1 MTTVCVHNV
10 VQTCEHSV
18 LIIVCAENPNLS
30 PWRVLRNKIPS
41 LITLRCDFLH
51 NFSQLDK
58 RSKIFNAHQGK
69 FGSQWL
75 NGNRTFRQRRF
86 CKKIS
91 RRFRNFSKP
100 KRPVFSWFCFW
111 FPTNWL
117 GPVCAI
123 PVCRVLEFC
132 RKTIRPLM

>member
-51 NFSQLDK
+51 KFSQLDK

-86 CKKIS
+86 CKKNFETFPQFFKAETS
-91 RRFRNFSKP
+91 RIF
-100 KRPVFSWFCFW
+100 
-111 FPTNWL
+111 L
-117 GPVCAI
+117 
-123 PVCRVLEFC
+123 VLFLVSYKLV
-132 RKTIRPLM
+132 RSSLWNTSL